1 MINLFPEKPAPH
13 LTGDCYVADYTEYT
27 GNLKGVEIS
36 ETPFDDIPS
45 FHLKKKGRGNITYQA
60 INLEKFPS
68 FIKGI
73 DNCEC
78 IFNALSDCNK
88 PWLMFL
94 ETKYVSKAENVKN
107 YPFSACV
114 QMKETLDK
122 LISLGKVDPDKRR
135 IYFVYSA
142 PAYTEKAPFSS
153 FELTQS
159 RLLRELEMNG
169 IIYMGYNTMLILTPQ
184 YLMKPQQRV

>member
-1 MINLFPEKPAPH
+1 
-13 LTGDCYVADYTEYT
+13 
-27 GNLKGVEIS
+27 
-36 ETPFDDIPS
+36 
-45 FHLKKKGRGNITYQA
+45 
-60 INLEKFPS
+60 
-68 FIKGI
+68 
-73 DNCEC
+73 
-78 IFNALSDCNK
+78 
-88 PWLMFL
+88 MFL

-135 IYFVYSA
+135 IYFVYSE